1 MTAPS
6 STVEATNDLP
16 ISLASSKHC
25 TKAEIE
31 DICSSVWDEIYQKD
45 KFFRLY
51 APDYHGWRYTYHGDD
66 LSFVTSE
73 LSIRLSHI
81 KGEEEENDWQRRFC
95 ELAQYLQREGLFA

>member
-16 ISLASSKHC
+16 ISLASSKHY

-31 DICSSVWDEIYQKD
+31 NIHSDIWEELYQKD

-51 APDYHGWRYTYHGDD
+51 TPDYHGWRYTIYGDD
-66 LSFVTSE
+66 LANITSSVSLCWLHVE
-73 LSIRLSHI
+73 TWIPSPRKRDSL
-81 KGEEEENDWQRRFC
+81 ENFWSQ
-95 ELAQYLQREGLFA
+95 EGTQ